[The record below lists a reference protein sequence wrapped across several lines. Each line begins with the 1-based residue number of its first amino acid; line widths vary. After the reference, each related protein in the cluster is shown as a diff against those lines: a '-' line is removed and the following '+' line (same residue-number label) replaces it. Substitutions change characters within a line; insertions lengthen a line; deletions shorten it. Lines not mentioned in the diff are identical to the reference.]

1 MNYRST
7 LTASYIGYVTQA
19 IANNLL
25 PLLFVAFSDEF
36 SLSVAQIGS
45 LILINFG
52 VQIATDLLASRFVS
66 RLGFRFCA
74 VLAHVLAAAGLALL
88 SILPY
93 VMDAFSGIIISL
105 TVLAV
110 GGGLTEVV
118 ISPIV
123 QSLPLK
129 NKAAHMSILHS
140 FFCWGTVICVLLS
153 TAYFAANGVGAWRY
167 LPLLW
172 AFIPFINTFL
182 FCLCPLCKPV
192 SETQRTRSKTL
203 FTSPVFIILF
213 IIMLA
218 AGASE
223 MAMSQW
229 ASYFAERALG
239 VSKSVGDLLG
249 PCSFAVLMGTARTLF
264 ARFESRLDLRKTL
277 AASATLCVI
286 CYMVTALS
294 PIPVI
299 SLLGCTL
306 CGLSTGVMWPGVL
319 SLAAERFENGGG
331 QMFAYL
337 AFAGDIGCASGP
349 ALVSLVASCYDLR
362 MGLLLVI
369 IFPAAMVAGAI
380 KLRSK

>member
-45 LILINFG
+45 LIIINFG

-66 RLGFRFCA
+66 RLGFRVCA
-74 VLAHVLAAAGLALL
+74 VLAHVLAAAGLVLL

-105 TVLAV
+105 IVLAV

-118 ISPIV
+118 ISPVV
-123 QSLPLK
+123 QALPLK

-140 FFCWGTVICVLLS
+140 FFCWGTVLCVLLS
-153 TAYFAANGVGAWRY
+153 TVYFAIFGVGLWRY
-167 LPLLW
+167 LPVLW
-172 AFIPFINTFL
+172 ALIPFINSFL
-182 FCLCPLCKPV
+182 FGVCPLGKPV
-192 SETQRTRSKTL
+192 SESQRTRSKTL
-203 FTSPVFIILF
+203 FTSPVFITLF
-213 IIMLA
+213 IIMLS

-249 PCSFAVLMGTARTLF
+249 PCSFAVLMGTARILF
-264 ARFESRLDLRKTL
+264 ARFEPKLSLRKTL
-277 AASATLCVI
+277 TASATLCVV
-286 CYMVTALS
+286 CYMVAALS
-294 PIPVI
+294 PLPII

-319 SLAAERFENGGG
+319 SLAAEKFENGGG

-349 ALVSLVASCYDLR
+349 ALVSLVANSYDLR

-369 IFPAAMVAGAI
+369 IFPAVMIAGAI